1 MCIYC
6 LRSIP
11 FRFKLQT
18 INPTQENCSF
28 KSEGSNLSGVRN
40 CIDNLAIIAWYIN
53 YWTEYFLTDNMLN
66 NFIVRSW
73 LVFTHL
79 MCLFN
84 GKVLDNPQSASA
96 SRSGRSGGLSQEITI
111 ARHCYNLQFKF
122 ASNQITCKK
131 TAGKLLHT
139 VPWFISTIDDI
150 LHRIM
155 YYFLLFLIRG
165 L

>member
-1 MCIYC
+1 MCIHC

-11 FRFKLQT
+11 FRFRLQT
-18 INPTQENCSF
+18 INPTQENYNF
-28 KSEGSNLSGVRN
+28 KSEGSILSGVRN
-40 CIDNLAIIAWYIN
+40 CIDNLVIIAWYIN
-53 YWTEYFLTDNMLN
+53 YCTEYFLTDNMLN

-84 GKVLDNPQSASA
+84 GKVLGNPQSASA

-111 ARHCYNLQFKF
+111 ARHS
-122 ASNQITCKK
+122 SNQITCKK
-131 TAGKLLHT
+131 TAGKLLYT

-150 LHRIM
+150 LHSIM